1 MELRKMWNSNGVEEH
16 KNDCFNAIKADYNPK
31 KKLLLVAFNSI
42 QMGTNLLY
50 AFEHV
55 KCV

>member
-31 KKLLLVAFNSI
+31 KKLLLVAFNSFH
-42 QMGTNLLY
+42 MGTNLLY